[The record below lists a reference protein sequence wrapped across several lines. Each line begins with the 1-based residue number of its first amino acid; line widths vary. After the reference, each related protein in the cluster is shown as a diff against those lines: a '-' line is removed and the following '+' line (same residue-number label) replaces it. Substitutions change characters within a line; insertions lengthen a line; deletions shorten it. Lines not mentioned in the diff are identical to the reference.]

1 MNYLA
6 YFILG
11 ALLLA
16 LIILAVP
23 ISLGYDSVEKWF
35 QVRWLGLTITRR
47 WEKERPEKIEEKT
60 TEKKKKNYGKA
71 IMARF
76 WQKRDLVLQL
86 LPQLWRFGLKVVR
99 TLSFRDSVA
108 SFSLPDPMWNGI
120 IYGVLCNLHLKEVN
134 LSVNFVQRNYA
145 KIWVTVY
152 PPRVARQLAVLLLHL
167 PYLQMLRF
175 AWDLKNLKKE
185 I

>member
-1 MNYLA
+1 MNYLG

-11 ALLLA
+11 VLLLA
-16 LIILAVP
+16 LVILAVP

-47 WEKERPEKIEEKT
+47 LGQEKPEKIREKT
-60 TEKKKKNYGKA
+60 AKKKNYGRA

-86 LPQLWRFGLKVVR
+86 LPQLGRFGLEVVR

-145 KIWVTVY
+145 RIWVTVY
-152 PPRVARQLAVLLLHL
+152 PYRVARQLAVLLLHL

-175 AWDLKNLKKE
+175 AWDLKHLKKE
-185 I
+185 V

>member
-1 MNYLA
+1 MIYLG

-11 ALLLA
+11 VFLVALVLLA
-16 LIILAVP
+16 IP
-23 ISLGYDSVEKWF
+23 ISLGYDSAAKWF

-47 WEKERPEKIEEKT
+47 LGKEKPEKIGEKT
-60 TEKKKKNYGKA
+60 AEKKNYGRA

-86 LPQLWRFGLKVVR
+86 FYQLGRFGLEVVR
-99 TLSFRDSVA
+99 KLRFRDSVV
-108 SFSLPDPMWNGI
+108 SFSLPDPMWNGVL
-120 IYGVLCNLHLKEVN
+120 YGVLCNFHLDEVN

-145 KIWVTVY
+145 RIWVTVY
-152 PPRVARQLAVLLLHL
+152 PYRVARKLAVLLLHL
-167 PYLQMLRF
+167 PYRQMLRF

-185 I
+185 V

>member
-11 ALLLA
+11 VMLLG
-16 LIILAVP
+16 IVILVVP
-23 ISLGYDSVEKWF
+23 ISLGYNSAEKWF
-35 QVRWLGLTITRR
+35 KLTWLGLTITKRLGQ
-47 WEKERPEKIEEKT
+47 EKPEKIGQKT
-60 TEKKKKNYGKA
+60 TPKPKKNYGRA

-86 LPQLWRFGLKVVR
+86 LPQLWHFGLKVVR

-108 SFSLPDPMWNGI
+108 SFSLPDQMWNGI
-120 IYGVLCNLHLKEVN
+120 LYGVLTNIHLDEVN

-145 KIWVTVY
+145 KIWVTLY
-152 PPRVARQLAVLLLHL
+152 PYRVARQLAVLLLHL